1 MNHQPPYD
9 DDTTISIPA
18 QDVLK
23 HSGGEP
29 DILSRLGAV
38 FDQVPHLPRIL
49 AEIDSR
55 ALFSSGLIV
64 MLKLAALFAMVFGG
78 IVLFAGAIEAFTGNE
93 ISTVGTQI
101 MGGIVVLAFLI
112 PLFLSG
118 IVMYRRCDRLQFEK
132 GGSTIDLMLKTLSTF
147 LLIAAEVAA
156 IGGLFV
162 VLLQGLV
169 NLIMGDSGAFQ
180 YAVYYG
186 SDALANLVFGSS
198 SADTSWLVNR
208 IYGLV
213 LIVMSGFVSFGIL
226 ISAYLGIDLTKLFW
240 KWFMMF
246 VNFIRRILTNTFHR
260 SEKTA

>member
-1 MNHQPPYD
+1 
-9 DDTTISIPA
+9 
-18 QDVLK
+18 
-23 HSGGEP
+23 
-29 DILSRLGAV
+29 
-38 FDQVPHLPRIL
+38 
-49 AEIDSR
+49 
-55 ALFSSGLIV
+55 

-169 NLIMGDSGAFQ
+169 NLIMGDSGRFNTRCIMGRMPSRIS
-180 YAVYYG
+180 Y
-186 SDALANLVFGSS
+186 
-198 SADTSWLVNR
+198 SAPVRPIPVGW
-208 IYGLV
+208 
-213 LIVMSGFVSFGIL
+213 
-226 ISAYLGIDLTKLFW
+226 
-240 KWFMMF
+240 
-246 VNFIRRILTNTFHR
+246 
-260 SEKTA
+260 